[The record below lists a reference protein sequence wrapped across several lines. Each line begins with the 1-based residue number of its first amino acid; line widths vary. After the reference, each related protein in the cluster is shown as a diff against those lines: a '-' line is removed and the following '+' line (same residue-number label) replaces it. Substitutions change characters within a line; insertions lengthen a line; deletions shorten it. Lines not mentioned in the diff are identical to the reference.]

1 MTITNKKLYDS
12 GLKVRRAV
20 LGAEYVDPQVARAK
34 TDPVMG
40 AIQDMVT
47 EYCWGYGWT
56 RPGLSKKTR
65 SMLNLAMFVALAK
78 PNELR
83 AHVRG
88 ALRNGVT
95 KKEIVE
101 VLIQGTIYCGIP
113 AGVDAFR
120 NARAAMDEWDEQQRA
135 ARRGKRKGRGKA
147 KTTRAKRKK

>member
-1 MTITNKKLYDS
+1 MTVTNKKLYDS

-20 LGAEYVDPQVARAK
+20 LGAEYVDPQIELAK
-34 TDPVMG
+34 KDPVMG

-120 NARAAMDEWDEQQRA
+120 NARAAMDEWDQQQRA
-135 ARRGKRKGRGKA
+135 GRRGKRKGRGKA
-147 KTTRAKRKK
+147 KSTRAKTKK